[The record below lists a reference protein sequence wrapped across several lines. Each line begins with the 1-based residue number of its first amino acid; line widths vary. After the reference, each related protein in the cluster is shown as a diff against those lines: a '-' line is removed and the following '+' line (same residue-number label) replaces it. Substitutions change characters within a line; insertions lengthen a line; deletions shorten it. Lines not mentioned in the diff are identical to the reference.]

1 MITYS
6 TNWMGVAN
14 MQWYE
19 ERGLTK
25 TVIHTVESEQQRDIL
40 RNSRP
45 DIEIGDT
52 FDRQEV
58 TEDYST
64 GRIDIR
70 NVPGDDY
77 WNGWHEYSLAP
88 MRTEDWND
96 FGDWLDDFETEELW
110 EFDDII
116 AKYEQDSGR
125 KIRWADDVWYQCY
138 ECGLVTDL
146 RETKEHIHKMDC
158 TRKWDE

>member
-14 MQWYE
+14 MRWYE

-25 TVIHTVESEQQRDIL
+25 TVTHTVESEQQRDIL
-40 RNSRP
+40 RRHRP
-45 DIEIGDT
+45 SIEVGDT
-52 FDRQEV
+52 FERQEV

-96 FGDWLDDFETEELW
+96 FSDWLDDFETEELW

-125 KIRWADDVWYQCY
+125 KIRWADDVWYKCHG
-138 ECGLVTDL
+138 CGLVSDL
-146 RETKEHIHKMDC
+146 RETKEHVHKMDC
-158 TRKWDE
+158 PRK

>member
-1 MITYS
+1 MISYS

-14 MQWYE
+14 IQWYE
-19 ERGLTK
+19 ERGLTE
-25 TVIHTVESEQQRDIL
+25 TVVHTVESERQRDIL

-52 FDRQEV
+52 FERQEV

-70 NVPGDDY
+70 NVPGDEY
-77 WNGWHEYSLAP
+77 WNGWYEYSLAP

-116 AKYEQDSGR
+116 AKYEQVSGK
-125 KIRWADDVWYQCY
+125 KIRWADDIWFKCHG
-138 ECGLVTDL
+138 CGLVTDL
-146 RETKEHIHKMDC
+146 RETAERQHKLDC
-158 TRKWDE
+158 PRK

>member
-1 MITYS
+1 
-6 TNWMGVAN
+6 MGVAN
-14 MQWYE
+14 IQWYE

-25 TVIHTVESEQQRDIL
+25 TVTHIVERETQRDIL
-40 RNSRP
+40 RKSRP

-52 FDRQEV
+52 FERQEV
-58 TEDYST
+58 IEDYST

-96 FGDWLDDFETEELW
+96 FGDWLDDFKTEELW

-125 KIRWADDVWYQCY
+125 KIRWADDIWYECFG
-138 ECGLVTDL
+138 CGLVTDL

-158 TRKWDE
+158 TRK

>member
-1 MITYS
+1 MTISYS

-19 ERGLTK
+19 ERGLTR
-25 TVIHTVESEQQRDIL
+25 TVTHIVENEKQRDIL

-45 DIEIGDT
+45 DVEVGDT
-52 FDRQEV
+52 FERQEV

-77 WNGWHEYSLAP
+77 WNGWHEYSVAP

-96 FGDWLDDFETEELW
+96 FGDWLWDFETEELW

-125 KIRWADDVWYQCY
+125 KIRWADDIWYQCHG
-138 ECGLVTDL
+138 CGLVTDL
-146 RETKEHIHKMDC
+146 RVNTEHVHKMDC
-158 TRKWDE
+158 TRK